1 MVVAAVDTWHIYP
14 APISCIFSSFTAND
28 RIFVYIQYMIKCLQ
42 KSLFLLLLYAL
53 SSIYVHADTQPVD
66 PKLRQ
71 LLSAA
76 INSSES
82 FDDRFH
88 AEVWLL
94 DMSSRLEK
102 FIKDEKTRL
111 TMLKQIH
118 LESTRAN
125 LQPEL
130 VLALIEIE
138 SHFDTFAISKSG
150 AQGMMQVMP
159 FWLKEIGHPEDN
171 LINMKTN
178 LRMGC
183 TILKYYMDME
193 NNDLHKALAR
203 YNGSRGS
210 KVYSNKV
217 LLALRDRWYQS

>member
-1 MVVAAVDTWHIYP
+1 
-14 APISCIFSSFTAND
+14 
-28 RIFVYIQYMIKCLQ
+28 MIKRF
-42 KSLFLLLLYAL
+42 SIILLAVFFSTLAVTQLHANNQ
-53 SSIYVHADTQPVD
+53 SID

-71 LLSAA
+71 LLTAA

-82 FDDRFH
+82 FEDRFH
-88 AEVWLL
+88 AEVWLM
-94 DMSSRLEK
+94 DMSFRLIK
-102 FIKDEKTRL
+102 FVKDENTRL

-118 LESTRAN
+118 FEATRAK

-138 SHFDTFAISKSG
+138 SHFDSYAISKSG

-159 FWLKEIGHPEDN
+159 FWLNEIGHPDDN
-171 LINMKTN
+171 LIKIKTN

-193 NNDLHKALAR
+193 KNDLHKALAR

-217 LLALRDRWYQS
+217 LMALRDRWYQS

>member
-1 MVVAAVDTWHIYP
+1 MIFRLAT
-14 APISCIFSSFTAND
+14 IS
-28 RIFVYIQYMIKCLQ
+28 
-42 KSLFLLLLYAL
+42 LLLML
-53 SSIYVHADTQPVD
+53 SMLIPNVQAEQVQTTHGQSSEAID

-71 LLSAA
+71 LLADA

-88 AEVWLL
+88 AEVWLM
-94 DMSSRLEK
+94 DMSNRLK
-102 FIKDEKTRL
+102 IFVKDEETRL
-111 TMLKQIH
+111 GMLKQIH
-118 LESTRAN
+118 LEASRAE

-138 SHFDTFAISKSG
+138 SHFDTYAISKSG

-159 FWLKEIGHPEDN
+159 FWLDEIGRPDDN
-171 LINMKTN
+171 LIDMKTN

-193 NNDLHKALAR
+193 KDNLHRALAR
-203 YNGSRGS
+203 YNGSLGS
-210 KVYSNKV
+210 KVYSTKV
-217 LLALRDRWYQS
+217 LLALRDRWYKS

>member
-1 MVVAAVDTWHIYP
+1 MPIRFITLLFFFIINTLTVTQVTAEPQAVDP
-14 APISCIFSSFTAND
+14 E
-28 RIFVYIQYMIKCLQ
+28 
-42 KSLFLLLLYAL
+42 
-53 SSIYVHADTQPVD
+53 
-66 PKLRQ
+66 LRQ
-71 LLSAA
+71 LLTVA
-76 INSSES
+76 INSAES

-94 DMSSRLEK
+94 DMSNRLK
-102 FIKDEKTRL
+102 IFIKDEKTRL

-118 LESTRAN
+118 LEATRTN

-130 VLALIEIE
+130 VLALIEVE
-138 SHFDTFAISKSG
+138 SYFDSYAISKAG
-150 AQGMMQVMP
+150 AQGIMQVMP
-159 FWLKEIGHPEDN
+159 FWLDEIGRPNDN
-171 LINMKTN
+171 LIVMKTN

-203 YNGSRGS
+203 YNGSYGS

-217 LLALRDRWYQS
+217 LNALRDHWYKS

>member
-1 MVVAAVDTWHIYP
+1 MITRLVA
-14 APISCIFSSFTAND
+14 
-28 RIFVYIQYMIKCLQ
+28 
-42 KSLFLLLLYAL
+42 LLLVLL
-53 SSIYVHADTQPVD
+53 LNTFTVSQVSADAPSVD
-66 PKLRQ
+66 PRLRQ
-71 LLSAA
+71 LLTEA

-94 DMSSRLEK
+94 DMSNRLK
-102 FIKDEKTRL
+102 RFVKDEETRL
-111 TMLKQIH
+111 SMLKQIH
-118 LESTRAN
+118 HEATRSE

-130 VLALIEIE
+130 VLALIEVE
-138 SHFDTFAISKSG
+138 SHFDTYAISKSG
-150 AQGMMQVMP
+150 AQGMMQIMP
-159 FWLKEIGHPEDN
+159 FWLDEIGRPDDN
-171 LINMKTN
+171 LIDMKTN

-203 YNGSRGS
+203 YNGSAGS

-217 LLALRDRWYQS
+217 LKALQYHWYQS

>member
-1 MVVAAVDTWHIYP
+1 
-14 APISCIFSSFTAND
+14 
-28 RIFVYIQYMIKCLQ
+28 MIKTL
-42 KSLFLLLLYAL
+42 KTFLLLITINLML
-53 SSIYVHADTQPVD
+53 PQVTVADTQNID
-66 PKLRQ
+66 PALRSA
-71 LLSAA
+71 LSNA

-94 DMSSRLEK
+94 DMSNRLQK
-102 FIKDEKTRL
+102 YVKDESTRL

-118 LESTRAN
+118 YEATRTK

-130 VLALIEIE
+130 VLALIEVE
-138 SHFDTFAISKSG
+138 SHFDHYAISKSG
-150 AQGMMQVMP
+150 AQGMMQIMP
-159 FWLKEIGHPEDN
+159 FWLDEIGRPDDN
-171 LINMKTN
+171 LVEIKTN

-193 NNDLHKALAR
+193 KNDLHKALAR
-203 YNGSRGS
+203 YNGSAGS

-217 LLALRDRWYQS
+217 LLALRNNWYRS

>member
-1 MVVAAVDTWHIYP
+1 
-14 APISCIFSSFTAND
+14 
-28 RIFVYIQYMIKCLQ
+28 MIKPLTTV
-42 KSLFLLLLYAL
+42 LFLFSFNIFAITPVYADDQ
-53 SSIYVHADTQPVD
+53 SVDQPVD
-66 PKLRQ
+66 QRLR
-71 LLSAA
+71 LLLTEA

-94 DMSSRLEK
+94 DMSNRLKK
-102 FIKDEKTRL
+102 FVKDEETRL
-111 TMLKQIH
+111 TMLKQVH
-118 LESTRAN
+118 LEATRAG

-130 VLALIEIE
+130 VLAVIEVE
-138 SHFDTFAISKSG
+138 SHFDSYAISKSG
-150 AQGMMQVMP
+150 AQGIMQVMP
-159 FWLKEIGHPEDN
+159 FWLKEIGRPDDN
-171 LINMKTN
+171 LIVLKTN

-193 NNDLHKALAR
+193 DNDLHKALAR

-217 LLALRDRWYQS
+217 LDALRLHWYKS

>member
-1 MVVAAVDTWHIYP
+1 
-14 APISCIFSSFTAND
+14 
-28 RIFVYIQYMIKCLQ
+28 MIKRFITA
-42 KSLFLLLLYAL
+42 LFLFIFNTLVISQAYA
-53 SSIYVHADTQPVD
+53 VNEPVD
-66 PKLRQ
+66 PRLRQ
-71 LLSAA
+71 LLTDA

-94 DMSSRLEK
+94 DMSNRLQRHVKDERSRLS
-102 FIKDEKTRL
+102 L
-111 TMLKQIH
+111 LKQIH
-118 LESTRAN
+118 LESSRAE

-130 VLALIEIE
+130 VLAVIEVE
-138 SHFDTFAISKSG
+138 SNFNSYAISSAG
-150 AQGMMQVMP
+150 AQGIMQVMP
-159 FWLKEIGHPEDN
+159 FWLKEIGRPDDN
-171 LINMKTN
+171 LIVLKTN

-193 NNDLHKALAR
+193 RNNLHKALAR

-217 LLALRDRWYQS
+217 LNALRDHWYKS

>member
-1 MVVAAVDTWHIYP
+1 
-14 APISCIFSSFTAND
+14 
-28 RIFVYIQYMIKCLQ
+28 MIKHLNI
-42 KSLFLLLLYAL
+42 SVLLFIINTLAITHVYA
-53 SSIYVHADTQPVD
+53 DNQTVD
-66 PKLRQ
+66 PELRQ
-71 LLSAA
+71 LLTAA

-94 DMSSRLEK
+94 DMSNRLK
-102 FIKDEKTRL
+102 RFIKDEKTRL
-111 TMLKQIH
+111 SMLKNIH
-118 LESTRAN
+118 LEASRAN

-130 VLALIEIE
+130 VLALIEVE
-138 SHFDTFAISKSG
+138 SHFDSYAISKSG

-159 FWLKEIGHPEDN
+159 FWLEEIGRSDDN
-171 LINMKTN
+171 LIVMKTN

-203 YNGSRGS
+203 YNGSYGS

-217 LLALRDRWYQS
+217 LNALHDHWYKS

>member
-1 MVVAAVDTWHIYP
+1 
-14 APISCIFSSFTAND
+14 
-28 RIFVYIQYMIKCLQ
+28 MIKRFRRL
-42 KSLFLLLLYAL
+42 LFLLLINAL
-53 SSIYVHADTQPVD
+53 AATCVCADTQAVD

-71 LLSAA
+71 LLSEA
-76 INSSES
+76 INSAES

-94 DMSSRLEK
+94 DMSSRLK
-102 FIKDEKTRL
+102 RFVKDEETRL
-111 TMLKQIH
+111 SMLKQIH
-118 LESTRAN
+118 LEATRAN

-138 SHFDTFAISKSG
+138 SHFDTYAISKSG

-171 LINMKTN
+171 LIKMKTN

-193 NNDLHKALAR
+193 NHDLHKALAR

-217 LLALRDRWYQS
+217 LIALRDRWYKS

>member
-1 MVVAAVDTWHIYP
+1 MFTHIKTSIIIL
-14 APISCIFSSFTAND
+14 AFNALICSF
-28 RIFVYIQYMIKCLQ
+28 
-42 KSLFLLLLYAL
+42 
-53 SSIYVHADTQPVD
+53 VHAETQPID
-66 PKLRQ
+66 PELRH
-71 LLSAA
+71 LLTEA

-94 DMSSRLEK
+94 DMSNRLK
-102 FIKDEKTRL
+102 RFVKDEETRL
-111 TMLKQIH
+111 TMLRQIH
-118 LESTRAN
+118 LEATRSG

-130 VLALIEIE
+130 VLALIEVE

-150 AQGMMQVMP
+150 AQGMMQIMP
-159 FWLKEIGHPEDN
+159 FWLDEIGRPDDN
-171 LINMKTN
+171 LIDMKTN

-183 TILKYYMDME
+183 TILRYYMDME

-203 YNGSRGS
+203 YNGSAGS

-217 LLALRDRWYQS
+217 LKALQYHWYQS

>member
-1 MVVAAVDTWHIYP
+1 MKLHLIKIVFLIIISILTQTSVYADNQAVDP
-14 APISCIFSSFTAND
+14 RLRD
-28 RIFVYIQYMIKCLQ
+28 
-42 KSLFLLLLYAL
+42 AL
-53 SSIYVHADTQPVD
+53 SDAV
-66 PKLRQ
+66 
-71 LLSAA
+71 
-76 INSSES
+76 NSSES

-94 DMSSRLEK
+94 DMSNRLQR

-111 TMLKQIH
+111 NMLKHIH
-118 LESTRAN
+118 LEATRAQ

-130 VLALIEIE
+130 VLALIEVE
-138 SHFDTFAISKSG
+138 SHFDSYAISKSG
-150 AQGMMQVMP
+150 AQGMMQIMP
-159 FWLKEIGHPEDN
+159 FWLNEIGRPDDN
-171 LINMKTN
+171 LIEIKTN

-193 NNDLHKALAR
+193 KNDLHKALAR

-217 LLALRDRWYQS
+217 LLALQNHWYQS

>member
-1 MVVAAVDTWHIYP
+1 
-14 APISCIFSSFTAND
+14 
-28 RIFVYIQYMIKCLQ
+28 MIKRLITTF
-42 KSLFLLLLYAL
+42 FLLCINMLV
-53 SSIYVHADTQPVD
+53 ITHAYGDNQDVD

-71 LLSAA
+71 LLTDA

-94 DMSSRLEK
+94 DMSNRLQRYMD
-102 FIKDEKTRL
+102 DEQLRISL
-111 TMLKQIH
+111 LKQVH
-118 LESTRAN
+118 HEASLAK

-130 VLALIEIE
+130 VLAVIEVE
-138 SHFDTFAISKSG
+138 SYFDSYAVSSAG
-150 AQGMMQVMP
+150 AQGIMQVMP
-159 FWLKEIGHPEDN
+159 FWLKEIGRPNDN
-171 LINMKTN
+171 LIVLQTN

-193 NNDLHKALAR
+193 KNDLHKALAR

-210 KVYSNKV
+210 RVYSNKV
-217 LLALRDRWYQS
+217 LNALRNHWYKS

>member
-1 MVVAAVDTWHIYP
+1 
-14 APISCIFSSFTAND
+14 
-28 RIFVYIQYMIKCLQ
+28 MIKRLITTF
-42 KSLFLLLLYAL
+42 FLLLINMLV
-53 SSIYVHADTQPVD
+53 ITHAYGDNQAVD

-71 LLSAA
+71 LLTDA

-94 DMSSRLEK
+94 DMSNRLQRY
-102 FIKDEKTRL
+102 IDDEQLRISL
-111 TMLKQIH
+111 LKQVH
-118 LESTRAN
+118 HEASLAK

-130 VLALIEIE
+130 VLAVIEVE
-138 SHFDTFAISKSG
+138 SYFDSYAVSSAG
-150 AQGMMQVMP
+150 AQGIMQVMP
-159 FWLKEIGHPEDN
+159 FWLKEIGRPNDN
-171 LINMKTN
+171 LIVLQTN

-193 NNDLHKALAR
+193 KNDLHKALAR

-210 KVYSNKV
+210 RVYSNKV
-217 LLALRDRWYQS
+217 LNALRNHWYKS

>member
-1 MVVAAVDTWHIYP
+1 MYIKSMNTSLLTTGRLRTLFALVLSLLSTSAQAEQVLSAQMLSAQVITAEADDAAAI
-14 APISCIFSSFTAND
+14 
-28 RIFVYIQYMIKCLQ
+28 
-42 KSLFLLLLYAL
+42 
-53 SSIYVHADTQPVD
+53 D
-66 PKLRQ
+66 PRLRQ
-71 LLSAA
+71 LLSEA

-94 DMSSRLEK
+94 DMSNRLQRYVKDEELRLE
-102 FIKDEKTRL
+102 
-111 TMLKQIH
+111 MLKQIH
-118 LESTRAN
+118 FEATRAE

-138 SHFDTFAISKSG
+138 SHFDTYAISKSG

-159 FWLKEIGHPEDN
+159 FWLDEIGRPDDN
-171 LINMKTN
+171 LIDMKTN

-193 NNDLHKALAR
+193 KDNLHRALAR
-203 YNGSRGS
+203 YNGSLGS

-217 LLALRDRWYQS
+217 LIALRDRWYKS